1 MISIEKLTKSYQLKN
16 RRHYVFR
23 DLNLHFPEGTNIGI
37 IGPNGAGKSTFLRL
51 LGGID
56 YPDCG
61 RIRTDKSFSW
71 PLGLQ
76 GGFVRHMTG
85 RGNCRMICNLYGLG
99 REVMREKLE
108 VVKSLSGIGHYF
120 EEPVQTYS
128 SGMSGRLGF
137 ALSMAFDFDYFL
149 IDEIT
154 SVGDAHFKKLAKEA
168 LETKARS
175 SKVIMVSHSMADLKK
190 FCDLGVL
197 IKDGKLTVY
206 KDLDE
211 AISHY
216 LPGKPQISTVATS
229 GPERD
234 LQGLF
239 LDDVEISQGM
249 DSLWQEIEGLLHSIN
264 QKLALPNFRIEQN
277 IAGFFAQLGTVYFQ
291 LNDWQKA
298 IHFHH
303 RALSDN
309 PDFIPSLQQ
318 LVVLYGH
325 LGRKIDKKVTLE
337 KLGRL
342 APENPRF
349 LVEKTK
355 KCLAAENREEA
366 LRLLEILLDSH
377 PEHPEA
383 QSLKARILFEQEHVE
398 AALHLQ
404 ANLLKTHPET
414 PAYYLQLG
422 RFLAALGRYEEALK
436 AEWKAASIGSSFPEK
451 KYQSIGH
458 TLGNL
463 DRSLTF

>member
-1 MISIEKLTKSYQLKN
+1 MISIEKLTKSYRLKDG
-16 RRHYVFR
+16 RHYVFR
-23 DLNLHFPEGTNIGI
+23 DLDLHFPEGANIGI

-56 YPDCG
+56 YPDRG

-99 REVMREKLE
+99 REVIKEKLE
-108 VVKSLSGIGHYF
+108 LVKTLSGIGHYF

-168 LETKARS
+168 LEAKALS
-175 SKVIMVSHSMADLKK
+175 SKVIMVSHSMADLRR

-206 KDLDE
+206 EDLDE
-211 AISHY
+211 AITHY
-216 LPGKPQISTVATS
+216 LPEKPKITTIAAS

-239 LDDVEISQGM
+239 LDDVEISRSM
-249 DSLWQEIEGLLHSIN
+249 NSLWQEVEALLLSIN
-264 QKLALPNFRIEQN
+264 QKLALPNFRIEEN
-277 IAGFFAQLGTVYFQ
+277 KAGFYAQLGTVYNQ
-291 LNDWQKA
+291 LNDLKKA
-298 IHFHH
+298 VQFHLK
-303 RALSDN
+303 ALTFN
-309 PDFIPSLQQ
+309 PDFVPSLQQ
-318 LVVLYGH
+318 LVSLYEQ
-325 LGRKIDKKVTLE
+325 LGRKEDKKQTLE
-337 KLGRL
+337 KLGRV
-342 APENPRF
+342 APGNPQYLTEKAKEN
-349 LVEKTK
+349 
-355 KCLAAENREEA
+355 LAAENREEA
-366 LRLLEILLDSH
+366 LRLLEILLDNH
-377 PEHPEA
+377 PENPEA
-383 QSLKARILFEQEHVE
+383 QSLKAKILFEQNHAE
-398 AALHLQ
+398 AALHVQ
-404 ANLLKTHPET
+404 ANLLKTNPET
-414 PAYYLQLG
+414 PAFYLQLG
-422 RFLAALGRYEEALK
+422 KFLAALGRYKESLM
-436 AEWKAASIGSSFPEK
+436 AEWKAASIGLSFPEK
-451 KYQSIGH
+451 KYQMACR
-458 TLGNL
+458 TLENL